1 MYGDIR
7 WHTTNQEFEIR
18 IINGYNVDIHKT
30 DYKAG
35 LLHDSFNQSWGNI
48 RNSLPT
54 FVRRLHF
61 RGDIQGIKAQYTFDD
76 RVFFDVGTYFSGLP
90 DYEFHIRPLA

>member
-1 MYGDIR
+1 M
-7 WHTTNQEFEIR
+7 EIFGGIQLNR
-18 IINGYNVDIHKT
+18 SLRYESSTANVDIHKT

-61 RGDIQGIKAQYTFDD
+61 RGDIQGIEAQYTFDD
-76 RVFFDVGTYFSGLP
+76 GVFFMSERIFLVYPTMSS
-90 DYEFHIRPLA
+90 I

>member
-1 MYGDIR
+1 MDIFGGIQLNR
-7 WHTTNQEFEIR
+7 SLRYESSTA
-18 IINGYNVDIHKT
+18 NVDIHNT

-48 RNSLPT
+48 RNSLLT

-76 RVFFDVGTYFSGLP
+76 RVFLMSERIVLVFPTMSS
-90 DYEFHIRPLA
+90 I